1 MNHDHLNLLPFGLLS
16 TMQLGITILLVVW
29 VHGQPFSRPVY
40 LIYSTAIVTVFG
52 LDYLKTFASNHR
64 FIHYL
69 VVSAAGLMSNYF
81 LTLAF
86 LQAKPEAAGLSHA
99 HADSTK

>member
-1 MNHDHLNLLPFGLLS
+1 
-16 TMQLGITILLVVW
+16 MQLGITILLVVW
-29 VHGQPFSRPVY
+29 VHGQPFSKPVH
-40 LIYSTAIVTVFG
+40 LVYSAAIVTVFG
-52 LDYLKTFASNHR
+52 LDYLKPFASNHR
-64 FIHYL
+64 VIHYL
-69 VVSAAGLMSNYF
+69 VAYDAGLVFNYF